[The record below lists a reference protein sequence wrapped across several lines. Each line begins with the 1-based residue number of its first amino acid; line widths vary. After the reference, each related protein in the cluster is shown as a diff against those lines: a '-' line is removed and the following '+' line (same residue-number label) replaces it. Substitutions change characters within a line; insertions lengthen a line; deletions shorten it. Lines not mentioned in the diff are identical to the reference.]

1 NQGHTAAELK
11 AVMQAPPAGSPSE
24 TSASD
29 YLETLAAFLVED
41 DPPLSV
47 IIPDLLPCGVIM
59 LLHGEPRARKSLAAF
74 ELALAAATGTA
85 PFGLDRF
92 RPPAPADVLYIQEED
107 PRSLTRPR
115 LRRQVRERCGGD
127 PPSTLH
133 VAVRRGVDLDDPFW
147 VVRIIEALKPLGCK
161 V

>member
-85 PFGLDRF
+85 PFGLKRF
-92 RPPAPADVLYIQEED
+92 APDPAEPLVVHYIQEED
-107 PRSLTRPR
+107 PRPLTRTR
-115 LRRQVRERCGGD
+115 LRPLVKARCD
-127 PPSTLH
+127 EKIPATLH
-133 VAVRRGVDLDDPFW
+133 
-147 VVRIIEALKPLGCK
+147 
-161 V
+161 